1 MTKIDSR
8 EVKALMY
15 ALGAELCGIAGV
27 DRFGDAP
34 QGYHPN
40 DVMPSCRSVVSFA
53 CRLPVGT
60 LRCVSHAPYTR
71 ARNSITPHMDS
82 IALRFCMEMEKRG
95 VACAPVPTNES
106 EWDERMGR
114 WRSVVSQKHA
124 AQAAGLGAIG
134 RHSLL
139 ITPQLGSMV
148 WLGMVLCEAE
158 LEPDPLLPS
167 LCTGCNLCVSAC
179 PAHALDGPQLAQ
191 DKCWSFAFGDDE
203 EKKTWRIGCHRCR
216 DICPFNLGSLN
227 RGI

>member
-34 QGYHPN
+34 EGYHPN

-106 EWDERMGR
+106 EWDERTGR

-148 WLGMVLCEAE
+148 WLGMVLHRLPPLPRYLPVQFGQPESRNLSSTAE
-158 LEPDPLLPS
+158 FRWKK
-167 LCTGCNLCVSAC
+167 
-179 PAHALDGPQLAQ
+179 Q
-191 DKCWSFAFGDDE
+191 
-203 EKKTWRIGCHRCR
+203 EKTASTRAR
-216 DICPFNLGSLN
+216 DAV
-227 RGI
+227 